1 MGWVCRRS
9 RGNGERKDLERRNR
23 MKKTIRIRTVSQWHL
38 LKQINR
44 YLGKKQIPEEV
55 IVRIYYIL
63 HAKEL
68 GKDGFIVL
76 CLDRIKDNCLE
87 VEDAVGMYQNKI
99 RIEEKIDEIPIR
111 SRKGRQKSW
120 YITHVK
126 MKSQKI
132 QLIYTTKGQD
142 DYRRDGT
149 W

>member
-1 MGWVCRRS
+1 M
-9 RGNGERKDLERRNR
+9 
-23 MKKTIRIRTVSQWHL
+23 
-38 LKQINR
+38 
-44 YLGKKQIPEEV
+44 
-55 IVRIYYIL
+55 RIYYIL

-87 VEDAVGMYQNKI
+87 VEDAVGMYPNKI

-149 W
+149 WQGFYSRAGSVF

>member
-1 MGWVCRRS
+1 M
-9 RGNGERKDLERRNR
+9 
-23 MKKTIRIRTVSQWHL
+23 
-38 LKQINR
+38 
-44 YLGKKQIPEEV
+44 
-55 IVRIYYIL
+55 RIYYIL

-76 CLDRIKDNCLE
+76 CLDRIKDDCLE
-87 VEDAVGMYQNKI
+87 VEDAVGMYPNKI

-111 SRKGRQKSW
+111 SRKGKTKSW

-142 DYRRDGT
+142 DYRRDEM